1 VWVDRAW
8 RVEAGDEHTL
18 AGVLEARQ
26 CPDQAPGGV
35 RQQVD
40 QPGVSVGGQRFN
52 REIDVEQAAH
62 AKRDHG
68 VVLGVDASLL
78 PDGAV
83 GAQAISLG
91 LFFVRLNP

>member
-1 VWVDRAW
+1 V
-8 RVEAGDEHTL
+8 G
-18 AGVLEARQ
+18 
-26 CPDQAPGGV
+26 
-35 RQQVD
+35 
-40 QPGVSVGGQRFN
+40 VGGQRFN

-68 VVLGVDASLL
+68 IVLGVDASLL